1 MNMQTG
7 LEIYWSIT
15 GTEFVS
21 RIVYFRKRGTSRDIV
36 GNVESCEFGSGY
48 DSIDDGFYRVNMR
61 MPSQHRMHLP
71 RCEQAPYR

>member
-21 RIVYFRKRGTSRDIV
+21 RIVYFRKRGTNRDSV
-36 GNVESCEFGSGY
+36 GNVESREFRPGY
-48 DSIDDGFYRVNMR
+48 DSIDDSVNMYVFST
-61 MPSQHRMHLP
+61 PN
-71 RCEQAPYR
+71 APAEV